1 MGSGAALCSSLL
13 LEEGWDAA
21 SRGQAPCSPWALR
34 CTRLLCWGTSPAGTH
49 GSHPASEPQ
58 RAAQGLQQ
66 LSMLLSLLLALLAD
80 PRARDVV
87 TVCCWPLQA
96 TFAS

>member
-1 MGSGAALCSSLL
+1 MGPGTVPRYSLL

-21 SRGQAPCSPWALR
+21 SRDQAPCSPWALP

-66 LSMLLSLLLALLAD
+66 LSTLLSPLLALLAD

-87 TVCCWPLQA
+87 TVCYWPVQA